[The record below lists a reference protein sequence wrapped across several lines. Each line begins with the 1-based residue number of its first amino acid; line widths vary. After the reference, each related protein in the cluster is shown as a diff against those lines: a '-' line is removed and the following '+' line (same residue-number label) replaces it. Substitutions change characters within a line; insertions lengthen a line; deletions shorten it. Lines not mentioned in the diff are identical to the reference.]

1 MELIHVEFRN
11 LSISPLNM
19 RYGTTPD
26 VTDILPTVRKRGI
39 LQPLLVRPNG
49 SPDTFEV
56 VAGAR
61 RLTAAGVIVEEAGE
75 IAPLPC
81 AVMREGDDAAALEA
95 SLIENIARLD
105 PDPMRQYETFV
116 RLIEQGRQIGD
127 IAETF
132 GITPRMVGQ
141 RLALGNLIEPIREL
155 YRAEGIDAETLRH
168 LTLATPKQ
176 QKQWMKL
183 FKQAN
188 APMGRWLKNWL
199 FGGTVPITNAIFP
212 LETYKGRLV
221 GDLFVEETY
230 FADVPQFWELQNAAV
245 AAKGEALLADGWA
258 DVEILEPGATFQN
271 WNHVKLPKEKG
282 GKVVMSI
289 SHQGEVQLHE
299 GWIGHD
305 ELRRKQRAEG
315 KTNGEK
321 TEASARAEVTKA
333 QANYI
338 DLHRHALA
346 RNALLEAAPSV
357 LLRLAVAQIVAGS
370 ALWSVKPDEQASR
383 TEAIAKSIQAAPADI
398 AFTEKRKALLAMLGQ
413 PDYHRN
419 IVRHHGD
426 AADSVEVFALLLA
439 LPDAQ
444 VWDLFAFVL
453 AESLE
458 AGSALVDAVGIHQ
471 GLDPKGTWTPD
482 ETFFDLIR
490 DREVANRMVAE
501 VAGKRVADSNA
512 AEKVRVQ
519 KAIIRDCLA
528 GENNRPKVE
537 GWVPRW
543 MQFPALAYT
552 KRGGVPAVGAAVRAK
567 KAFAD
572 RKAAA

>member
-1 MELIHVEFRN
+1 MELRHYDYGK
-11 LSISPLNM
+11 LSVSPLNM
-19 RYGTTPD
+19 RFGTEPD
-26 VTDILPTVRKRGI
+26 VSDILPTIRKHGI
-39 LQPLLVRPNG
+39 LLPLLVRPKG
-49 SPDTFEV
+49 STDAAEI

-61 RLTAAGVIVEEAGE
+61 RFAAAGVIVEERGE

-81 AVMREGDDAAALEA
+81 AVMEEGDDAAALEA

-116 RLIEQGRQIGD
+116 RLIELGKTVEG

-132 GITPRMVGQ
+132 GVTPRTVDQ

-155 YRAEGIDAETLRH
+155 YRAEGVDAETLRH

-176 QKQWMKL
+176 QKAWIKL
-183 FKQAN
+183 FKDGN
-188 APMGRWLKNWL
+188 APVGKWLKNWL
-199 FGGTVPITNAIFP
+199 FGGTVPTSNAIFP
-212 LETYKGRLV
+212 LEAYKGRLV
-221 GDLFVEETY
+221 GDLFGEDTY
-230 FADVPQFWELQNAAV
+230 FADVPRFWELQNAAI
-245 AAKGEALLADGWA
+245 AGKGEALLADGWA
-258 DVEILEPGATFQN
+258 DVEILEPGATFYS
-271 WNHVKLPKEKG
+271 WNHEPCPKEKG
-282 GKVVMSI
+282 CKVVVSV

-299 GWIGHD
+299 GWLSRD
-305 ELRRKQRAEG
+305 EFRRMQRAEDKASG
-315 KTNGEK
+315 TKA
-321 TEASARAEVTKA
+321 EAPARGEVTKA

-346 RNALLEAAPSV
+346 RNAVLEAAPGV
-357 LLRLAVAQIVAGS
+357 LLRLAVAQIIAAS
-370 ALWSVKPDEQASR
+370 ALWTVKPDEQSSR
-383 TEAIAKSIQAAPADI
+383 TEAIAKSVQASPADS
-398 AFTEKRKALLAMLGQ
+398 AFAEKRKALLRMLGA

-419 IVRHHGD
+419 IVRRHGS
-426 AADSVEVFALLLA
+426 AGDSVEVFAFLLT
-439 LPDAQ
+439 LPDEQ

-458 AGSALVDAVGIHQ
+458 AGSPLVDAVGIHQ
-471 GLDPKGTWTPD
+471 GLDPKDKWSPD
-482 ETFFDLIR
+482 DTFFDLIR

-501 VAGKRVADSNA
+501 VAGKKVADANA
-512 AEKVRVQ
+512 AEKVRTQ

-528 GENNRPKVE
+528 GANNRPKVE

-552 KRGGVPAVGAAVRAK
+552 KRGGVPAVAAAVRAK

-572 RKAAA
+572 HKAAA